1 MDPRLRPLVAIL
13 EVNTR
18 LFRNCLR
25 DVDDQRALTR
35 IDERTN
41 HLSFLACHLVGARAY
56 LTGALGGDGS
66 DPFAALTGD
75 ARTID
80 EVPRFPAVDE
90 LLEAWATVTAR
101 LMDRVTRL
109 GPVDLEARAPAS
121 FPIDDPTVLGMLA
134 FLVQHDAYHV
144 GQMALLRK
152 HLGLGAMEY
161 GGTEER

>member
-1 MDPRLRPLVAIL
+1 MDPRLRPLVSIL

-18 LFRNCLR
+18 LFKNCLR
-25 DVDDQRALTR
+25 DVDDPQALAR
-35 IDERTN
+35 IDGRTN

-56 LTGALGGDGS
+56 LAGALGGNGS
-66 DPFAALTGD
+66 DPFAELTSD

-80 EVPRFPAVDE
+80 EVPRFPSVAE
-90 LLEAWATVTAR
+90 LLEAWTVVTAR
-101 LMDRVTRL
+101 LMDPMTRL
-109 GPVDLEARAPAS
+109 GPVELEAKAPAS

-134 FLVQHDAYHV
+134 FLMQHDAYHV

-161 GGTEER
+161 GEPEER